1 MVATATFYSVANGNL
16 STWTLAFCISCNS
29 VHNWMKSSK
38 SLVQVEGLRKI
49 KSRTMPGSWR
59 FKELSLEEEAELTV
73 YIEKSY

>member
-1 MVATATFYSVANGNL
+1 MVATATFYSVAYGNL